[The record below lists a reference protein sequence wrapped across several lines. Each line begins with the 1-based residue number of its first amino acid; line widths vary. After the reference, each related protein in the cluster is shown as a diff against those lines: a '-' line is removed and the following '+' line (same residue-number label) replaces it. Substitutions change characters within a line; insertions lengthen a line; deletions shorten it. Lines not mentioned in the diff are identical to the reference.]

1 MDGLSPSRVKFNRY
15 RIRVRKLLAMTIK
28 SICKYFFAFFSVL
41 FFGVN
46 GYAFAKNQAG
56 NIVTT
61 DSVTNVS
68 CNGGTDG
75 LIDLTVSGPN
85 APFTFLWSNN
95 ETTED
100 IANLVAGNYAVTIFD
115 AIGDS
120 LNLNFVVNEPL
131 PITISSNVT
140 SVTCF
145 GGSDGSISLSVSG
158 GTGSYNYLWSNSE
171 TLSSI
176 SNLIAGSYSVSIT
189 DSLGCNEFE
198 VIAIGQPTAINI
210 IGNVTDILCSG
221 GSDGNIDVSVSGGS
235 GSYFYSWS
243 NGALT
248 QDLNSISAGAYTLT
262 VSDFS
267 GCTNSSSF
275 NVNQPSPISISATV
289 NSINCF
295 GNNDGSINLS
305 SNGGTG
311 TLNYLWSDAS
321 INEDLIGVV
330 AGIYFVTITDAN
342 GCTKDTTIE
351 ITQSPAIVITGVVS
365 DVTCNGLSDGS
376 IQANANG
383 GSGVYSFTWDNSIVS
398 QDLVGVAAN
407 NYSLVVKDN
416 LGCEVSQIFTVN
428 EPSVISINSAVSNV
442 TCFGLNNGQINI
454 TSIGGVGNY
463 TYLWNNASADSLLQ
477 SIIAGNYSVV
487 ATDGNG
493 CTTAETYTVNQ
504 PSQLVLS
511 DVINAVQCNGGSDGG
526 IDLSITGGTP
536 SYLYSWSNG
545 STTQDINGLSA
556 GSYTVTV
563 TDANNCSASSS
574 YTITQPSL
582 LIASLSSVNP
592 ACGAANGSI
601 SAAVSGGT
609 SGYNYLWSNASTAS
623 LISNVAAGVYTL
635 TVTDANGCTA
645 VQSSSLVNQNGP
657 SITSGITTNP
667 SCNGG
672 SNGSIDI
679 TISGGA
685 SPFVYSWS
693 NGQTSQDVTGLSAG
707 TYTVTITDA
716 NSCVISNSYTINQ
729 PSALIANVS
738 TTATTCN
745 LNNGSATTAAS
756 GGTGALTYLWNNA
769 SISSSVS
776 NVAAGNYT
784 VTITDANGCSIIRTA
799 TVNATLPPV
808 VVQSSLTNVLCN
820 GDSTGSIT
828 IAVNNGTT
836 PFTFVWSNGATTQ
849 NISNI
854 KSGTYT
860 VTVTDANGCTNVKSF
875 TVTQPTFLSL
885 ANFSSV
891 NATCGQANGSAQVI
905 PAGGVSP
912 YTYLWSNGNSTNQI
926 LNVAAGNYSV
936 TVTDNNGCTRR
947 RSFVISNA
955 NGPAVTLQLQA
966 NVNCFGAATGSISI
980 STSGGL
986 APYTY
991 LWSNAATTQNISGL
1005 IAGDY
1010 TITVTDANNCIA
1022 SALYTITQQ
1031 SAISINATIVDAG
1044 CVANAGSITAAVSG
1058 GAAPYTYS
1066 WSNSNTTTSI
1076 SNLSSGNYS
1085 LTVTDNYGCTSL
1097 WSGAVLGAGSPSANF
1112 TVIDVTCFGF
1122 TDGSIASSASGGNP
1136 PYAYL
1141 WSNGSTASGIS
1152 NLPAGS
1158 YSVTITDQSGC
1169 TAFYTQTVQS
1179 PLQLNI
1185 TPSIIDVNCFNG
1197 NTGSIQLT
1205 VTGGTSPYS
1214 YLWNNSSISNP
1225 ITNLSSGT
1233 YNVTVTDILG
1243 CTINRTYGV
1252 NQNSSIQRATW
1263 VVIDNNCNGGTIGA
1277 INHSF
1282 TGGSGVYTYLWSNGA
1297 TTEDLANL
1305 AAGSYTITVTDNLG
1319 CSNSFTYTV
1328 AEPAAIVAL
1337 INSTNTTCGLANGS
1351 ASVSASG
1358 GTGQLSYL
1366 WSNGQTTSTIS
1377 NVLAGSYTV
1386 TVTDANGCTA
1396 VRNVSLT
1403 NQAGPTIT
1411 SNVITDPLCNSGSN
1425 GSINISVSGGAV
1437 LLNYAWSSGQST
1449 QDINGLTAGNYTVTI
1464 TDANNCS
1471 TSGSYVVNQPS
1482 AITASFTSI
1491 PSTCN
1496 QNNGSLSVTPSGGTP
1511 GYSYVW
1517 NGGSTSS
1524 TINNLAAGI
1533 YTVTI
1538 TDLHACTLVQNSTVL
1553 SQPSPVVVQNTLT
1566 NVLCSGDST
1575 GAITISINSGTLPF
1589 NFLWSNGA
1597 TSQNISNLTNGTYS
1611 VTVTD
1616 ANGCT
1621 GTKSFFISQPAFL
1634 SLANYTV
1641 VNSTCGQ
1648 ANGSAQVTPVGGVS
1662 PYSYLWSNGS
1672 IANQVLN
1679 VSAGTYSVTVTDAN
1693 GCSRRRNVIVQNTN
1707 GPVLTLSNQTNVTC
1721 YAGNNGALDVLVTAG
1736 VSPYTYLWSNG
1747 ATTQDISNIGAGDY
1761 TITITDANGC
1771 IAGQQF
1777 TISQNDSIAIQAT
1790 IVHANCGQS
1799 SGSISLN
1806 VSGGTAPYSYNW
1818 SSGGTN
1824 SSINNLIAGTYTV
1837 TIIDASLCAKQ
1848 SAFVVAD
1855 IPGPAILLDTIINAT
1870 CYNQPIGSIQISI
1883 SNGTGP
1889 FTYQWNNGNTSQDN
1903 FNIVA
1908 GNYTVTVSD
1917 VNGCSASGSYTVLQ
1931 PTAITASFNV
1941 TNANCNL
1948 SNGSATVTASGGVG
1962 GYTYLWSNG
1971 VNGNTISNQSL
1982 GNYSVIITDANNCV
1996 VVDSVNIFNSGQ
2008 ASVNLVTQINPI
2020 CNGSA
2025 NGQLTVTV
2033 QGGLGPYQL
2042 QWSNGGSAYSNTNLI
2057 AGNYILTVT
2066 DITGCSSQTSYTLI
2080 EPNPIVISF
2089 LANDAH
2095 CSQSDGSINA
2105 SVAGGNGLYT
2115 YSWSNGSSNSL
2126 ITGLING
2133 NYTLTVTDILGC
2145 TSVASQLVNNIPAPI
2160 VSQSQVT
2167 DAICFNSA
2175 TGIIDITI
2183 QGGVGPYSYLWNN
2196 NETTEDIVNVI
2207 ADAYSVTVTD
2217 NFGCTVRKNFVVSQP
2232 DSIVISA
2239 MIDNAGCGNNNGEI
2253 MIVVAGGVGP
2263 YSYNWSNGL
2272 TNDTIQNLYAGVYSV
2287 IVSDGNNCNAQQ
2299 TFAVNNISS
2308 TNIIRDSIINVSCHN
2323 QSNGSIYLSIDQGE
2337 PPYTYEWS
2345 TGATTLNLTNQPAGQ
2360 YILTVTDNNGCIS
2373 IYIDT
2378 ITQPDPFQLLSFVNN
2393 PKCNISN
2400 GDITVIPSGGTQP
2413 YSYLWDTGQTSST
2426 IAGLNTGT
2434 YTVTVTDIYGCTA
2447 MFVDSVLNSGSPTIS
2462 LLQVDSVNCNGLS
2475 NGSINVAVNGG
2486 VAPYFYQWVGI
2497 GQNTEDLSNIP
2508 AGAYSLIVTDDVGC
2522 TSSQSY
2528 TVYQPNQIQVNL
2540 LAVQNASC
2548 GSNNGS
2554 AVVNAQGGTGNFNYY
2569 WSNASNNDT
2578 LSNVGAGSY
2587 TLVAVD
2593 GSGCSSS
2600 IIVNVSNINGP
2611 VIAAVDSGNVTC
2623 PNVNDGFINITVSGG
2638 TQPYQ
2643 FAWSNL
2649 PDTTS
2654 NVLNLTGGN
2663 YTLTVT
2669 DALNCIAI
2677 RTVTIEKPQPIVVNG
2692 FTPALNSPYN
2702 LSCYRSDDGSII
2714 LNVAG
2719 GTSPYNFVWS
2729 NGAVAQN
2736 ISSLQAGTYTVY
2748 LTDDNGCT
2756 KDSTFII
2763 TQPPQLLANAGT
2775 DFNVCG
2781 QIQANLNSDLPLYG
2795 IGGWVLSSGPS
2806 AVSFADSTS
2815 NTSLISNLVFGDY
2828 QLLWIVSDG
2837 VCSDSDMVLV
2847 NVSSE
2852 IIAQAGSDI
2861 TLCGNQINLNGTRP
2875 QFGYGYWSDSSSA
2888 IIADTADPFTLV
2900 SNLNYGVNIFNWIV
2914 VNGTCRDTGA
2924 VKVFVRDSIDCLDPV
2939 LLPNAFTPNNDGY
2952 NDFFEIKGIQDFLDN
2967 EITIF
2972 NRWGLVV
2979 YNTENYFNTWDGRDN
2994 NGNMLSD
3001 GTYFAVLKLRSI
3013 NKFYKT
3019 YIDLRR

>member
-1 MDGLSPSRVKFNRY
+1 
-15 RIRVRKLLAMTIK
+15 MTIK

-120 LNLNFVVNEPL
+120 LNLNFLVNEPL

-808 VVQSSLTNVLCN
+808 VVQSSLTIVLCN

-955 NGPAVTLQLQA
+955 NGPAVTLQSQA

-1252 NQNSSIQRATW
+1252 NQNTSIQRATW

-1297 TTEDLANL
+1297 TTEDLAKL
-1305 AAGSYTITVTDNLG
+1305 
-1319 CSNSFTYTV
+1319 
-1328 AEPAAIVAL
+1328 
-1337 INSTNTTCGLANGS
+1337 
-1351 ASVSASG
+1351 SG
-1358 GTGQLSYL
+1358 
-1366 WSNGQTTSTIS
+1366 
-1377 NVLAGSYTV
+1377 
-1386 TVTDANGCTA
+1386 
-1396 VRNVSLT
+1396 
-1403 NQAGPTIT
+1403 
-1411 SNVITDPLCNSGSN
+1411 
-1425 GSINISVSGGAV
+1425 
-1437 LLNYAWSSGQST
+1437 
-1449 QDINGLTAGNYTVTI
+1449 
-1464 TDANNCS
+1464 
-1471 TSGSYVVNQPS
+1471 
-1482 AITASFTSI
+1482 
-1491 PSTCN
+1491 
-1496 QNNGSLSVTPSGGTP
+1496 
-1511 GYSYVW
+1511 
-1517 NGGSTSS
+1517 
-1524 TINNLAAGI
+1524 
-1533 YTVTI
+1533 
-1538 TDLHACTLVQNSTVL
+1538 
-1553 SQPSPVVVQNTLT
+1553 
-1566 NVLCSGDST
+1566 
-1575 GAITISINSGTLPF
+1575 
-1589 NFLWSNGA
+1589 
-1597 TSQNISNLTNGTYS
+1597 
-1611 VTVTD
+1611 
-1616 ANGCT
+1616 
-1621 GTKSFFISQPAFL
+1621 
-1634 SLANYTV
+1634 
-1641 VNSTCGQ
+1641 
-1648 ANGSAQVTPVGGVS
+1648 
-1662 PYSYLWSNGS
+1662 
-1672 IANQVLN
+1672 
-1679 VSAGTYSVTVTDAN
+1679 
-1693 GCSRRRNVIVQNTN
+1693 
-1707 GPVLTLSNQTNVTC
+1707 
-1721 YAGNNGALDVLVTAG
+1721 
-1736 VSPYTYLWSNG
+1736 
-1747 ATTQDISNIGAGDY
+1747 
-1761 TITITDANGC
+1761 
-1771 IAGQQF
+1771 
-1777 TISQNDSIAIQAT
+1777 
-1790 IVHANCGQS
+1790 
-1799 SGSISLN
+1799 
-1806 VSGGTAPYSYNW
+1806 
-1818 SSGGTN
+1818 
-1824 SSINNLIAGTYTV
+1824 
-1837 TIIDASLCAKQ
+1837 
-1848 SAFVVAD
+1848 
-1855 IPGPAILLDTIINAT
+1855 
-1870 CYNQPIGSIQISI
+1870 
-1883 SNGTGP
+1883 
-1889 FTYQWNNGNTSQDN
+1889 
-1903 FNIVA
+1903 
-1908 GNYTVTVSD
+1908 
-1917 VNGCSASGSYTVLQ
+1917 
-1931 PTAITASFNV
+1931 
-1941 TNANCNL
+1941 
-1948 SNGSATVTASGGVG
+1948 
-1962 GYTYLWSNG
+1962 
-1971 VNGNTISNQSL
+1971 
-1982 GNYSVIITDANNCV
+1982 
-1996 VVDSVNIFNSGQ
+1996 
-2008 ASVNLVTQINPI
+2008 
-2020 CNGSA
+2020 
-2025 NGQLTVTV
+2025 
-2033 QGGLGPYQL
+2033 
-2042 QWSNGGSAYSNTNLI
+2042 
-2057 AGNYILTVT
+2057 
-2066 DITGCSSQTSYTLI
+2066 
-2080 EPNPIVISF
+2080 
-2089 LANDAH
+2089 
-2095 CSQSDGSINA
+2095 
-2105 SVAGGNGLYT
+2105 
-2115 YSWSNGSSNSL
+2115 
-2126 ITGLING
+2126 
-2133 NYTLTVTDILGC
+2133 
-2145 TSVASQLVNNIPAPI
+2145 
-2160 VSQSQVT
+2160 
-2167 DAICFNSA
+2167 
-2175 TGIIDITI
+2175 
-2183 QGGVGPYSYLWNN
+2183 
-2196 NETTEDIVNVI
+2196 
-2207 ADAYSVTVTD
+2207 
-2217 NFGCTVRKNFVVSQP
+2217 
-2232 DSIVISA
+2232 
-2239 MIDNAGCGNNNGEI
+2239 
-2253 MIVVAGGVGP
+2253 
-2263 YSYNWSNGL
+2263 
-2272 TNDTIQNLYAGVYSV
+2272 
-2287 IVSDGNNCNAQQ
+2287 
-2299 TFAVNNISS
+2299 
-2308 TNIIRDSIINVSCHN
+2308 
-2323 QSNGSIYLSIDQGE
+2323 
-2337 PPYTYEWS
+2337 
-2345 TGATTLNLTNQPAGQ
+2345 
-2360 YILTVTDNNGCIS
+2360 
-2373 IYIDT
+2373 
-2378 ITQPDPFQLLSFVNN
+2378 
-2393 PKCNISN
+2393 
-2400 GDITVIPSGGTQP
+2400 
-2413 YSYLWDTGQTSST
+2413 
-2426 IAGLNTGT
+2426 
-2434 YTVTVTDIYGCTA
+2434 
-2447 MFVDSVLNSGSPTIS
+2447 
-2462 LLQVDSVNCNGLS
+2462 
-2475 NGSINVAVNGG
+2475 
-2486 VAPYFYQWVGI
+2486 
-2497 GQNTEDLSNIP
+2497 
-2508 AGAYSLIVTDDVGC
+2508 
-2522 TSSQSY
+2522 
-2528 TVYQPNQIQVNL
+2528 
-2540 LAVQNASC
+2540 
-2548 GSNNGS
+2548 
-2554 AVVNAQGGTGNFNYY
+2554 
-2569 WSNASNNDT
+2569 
-2578 LSNVGAGSY
+2578 
-2587 TLVAVD
+2587 
-2593 GSGCSSS
+2593 
-2600 IIVNVSNINGP
+2600 
-2611 VIAAVDSGNVTC
+2611 
-2623 PNVNDGFINITVSGG
+2623 
-2638 TQPYQ
+2638 
-2643 FAWSNL
+2643 
-2649 PDTTS
+2649 
-2654 NVLNLTGGN
+2654 
-2663 YTLTVT
+2663 
-2669 DALNCIAI
+2669 
-2677 RTVTIEKPQPIVVNG
+2677 
-2692 FTPALNSPYN
+2692 
-2702 LSCYRSDDGSII
+2702 
-2714 LNVAG
+2714 
-2719 GTSPYNFVWS
+2719 
-2729 NGAVAQN
+2729 
-2736 ISSLQAGTYTVY
+2736 
-2748 LTDDNGCT
+2748 
-2756 KDSTFII
+2756 
-2763 TQPPQLLANAGT
+2763 
-2775 DFNVCG
+2775 
-2781 QIQANLNSDLPLYG
+2781 
-2795 IGGWVLSSGPS
+2795 
-2806 AVSFADSTS
+2806 
-2815 NTSLISNLVFGDY
+2815 
-2828 QLLWIVSDG
+2828 WIVYYH
-2837 VCSDSDMVLV
+2837 C
-2847 NVSSE
+2847 
-2852 IIAQAGSDI
+2852 
-2861 TLCGNQINLNGTRP
+2861 
-2875 QFGYGYWSDSSSA
+2875 
-2888 IIADTADPFTLV
+2888 
-2900 SNLNYGVNIFNWIV
+2900 
-2914 VNGTCRDTGA
+2914 
-2924 VKVFVRDSIDCLDPV
+2924 
-2939 LLPNAFTPNNDGY
+2939 
-2952 NDFFEIKGIQDFLDN
+2952 
-2967 EITIF
+2967 
-2972 NRWGLVV
+2972 NR
-2979 YNTENYFNTWDGRDN
+2979 
-2994 NGNMLSD
+2994 
-3001 GTYFAVLKLRSI
+3001 
-3013 NKFYKT
+3013 
-3019 YIDLRR
+3019 

>member
-1 MDGLSPSRVKFNRY
+1 
-15 RIRVRKLLAMTIK
+15 
-28 SICKYFFAFFSVL
+28 
-41 FFGVN
+41 
-46 GYAFAKNQAG
+46 
-56 NIVTT
+56 
-61 DSVTNVS
+61 
-68 CNGGTDG
+68 
-75 LIDLTVSGPN
+75 
-85 APFTFLWSNN
+85 
-95 ETTED
+95 
-100 IANLVAGNYAVTIFD
+100 
-115 AIGDS
+115 
-120 LNLNFVVNEPL
+120 
-131 PITISSNVT
+131 
-140 SVTCF
+140 
-145 GGSDGSISLSVSG
+145 
-158 GTGSYNYLWSNSE
+158 GSYNYLWSNSE

-176 SNLIAGSYSVSIT
+176 SNLVAGSYSVSVT
-189 DSLGCNEFE
+189 DSLGCNAFE

-210 IGNVTDILCSG
+210 IGNVTDIPCNG
-221 GSDGNIDVSVSGGS
+221 GLDGSVDVSVSGGS
-235 GSYFYSWS
+235 GSYSYSWS
-243 NGALT
+243 NGVLT
-248 QDLNSISAGAYTLT
+248 QDISAIGTGTYTLT
-262 VSDFS
+262 VSDFN

-295 GNNDGSINLS
+295 GNADGVINLT

-321 INEDLIGVV
+321 INEDLSGVV
-330 AGIYFVTITDAN
+330 AGVYSLTITDAN
-342 GCTKDTTIE
+342 GCTKDTSIQ
-351 ITQSPAIVITGVVS
+351 ITQNPAIIISGVVS
-365 DVTCNGLSDGS
+365 DATCNGLSDGS
-376 IQANANG
+376 IQASANG
-383 GSGVYSFTWDNSIVS
+383 GSGIYNFTWDNSIVS
-398 QDLVGVAAN
+398 QNLVGVAAN
-407 NYSLVVKDN
+407 IYSLVVKDN

-428 EPSVISINSAVSNV
+428 EPSVISIISTVGDV

-463 TYLWNNASADSLLQ
+463 SYLWNNASSDSLLQ
-477 SIIAGNYSVV
+477 NIIAGNYAVV

-493 CTTAETYTVNQ
+493 CTAAESYTVNQ
-504 PSQLVLS
+504 PSQLILS
-511 DVINAVQCNGGSDGG
+511 DVINAVQCNGGSDGS
-526 IDLSITGGTP
+526 IDLTVTGGNP
-536 SYLYSWSNG
+536 SYLYLWSNG
-545 STTQDINGLSA
+545 STTQDISGFTA
-556 GSYTVTV
+556 GVYIVTV
-563 TDANNCSASSS
+563 TDASNCSASSN

-582 LIASLSSVNP
+582 LTVSLNGVNP
-592 ACGAANGSI
+592 SCGAANGSI
-601 SAAVSGGT
+601 SATVSGGT
-609 SGYNYLWSNASTAS
+609 SGYSYLWSDLSNASS
-623 LISNVAAGVYTL
+623 ISNIAAGVYTL
-635 TVTDANGCTA
+635 TINDANGCTA

-657 SITSGITTNP
+657 SITSGITTDP

-679 TISGGA
+679 TISGGT
-685 SPFVYSWS
+685 SPFTYSWSNAQTSQDVTGLTAGSYTVTVTDANNCTASSSYSLTQPSLLTVSLNGVNPTCEASNGSISATVSGGTSGYNYLWSNASTASSINNVAAGVYTLTITDANGCTVIQSASLVNQNGPSITSSIISDPLCNGGSDGSIDITISGGVGPFLYSWS
-693 NGQTSQDVTGLSAG
+693 NGQTNQDASGLSAG

-716 NSCVISNSYTINQ
+716 NSCVNSNSYTINQ
-729 PSALIANVS
+729 PSALVANVN
-738 TTATTCN
+738 TIATTCN
-745 LNNGSATTAAS
+745 LNNGSATASVS
-756 GGTGALTYLWNNA
+756 GGTGAFTYLWNNA
-769 SISSSVS
+769 TISSSIS

-784 VTITDANGCSIIRTA
+784 VTITDVNGCSIIRSA
-799 TVNATLPPV
+799 TVSATLPPV
-808 VVQSSLTNVLCN
+808 VVQSALTNVLCN
-820 GDSTGSIT
+820 GDSTGSISIT
-828 IAVNNGTT
+828 INNGTA
-836 PFTFVWSNGATTQ
+836 PFTFVWSSGATTQ
-849 NISNI
+849 NITDI

-860 VTVTDANGCTNVKSF
+860 VTVTDANGCTAINSFNVS
-875 TVTQPTFLSL
+875 QSTFLSL

-891 NATCGQANGSAQVI
+891 NTTCGQANGSAQII
-905 PAGGVSP
+905 PSGGVAP
-912 YTYLWSNGNSTNQI
+912 YTYLWSNGDITNQI
-926 LNVAAGNYSV
+926 SNIGAGSYSV

-947 RSFVISNA
+947 RNFIITNT
-955 NGPAVTLQLQA
+955 NGPAVTLTSQT
-966 NVNCFGAATGSISI
+966 NVNCFGEATGSINI
-980 STSGGL
+980 SATDGL

-991 LWSNAATTQNISGL
+991 LWSNSATSQNLSGL
-1005 IAGDY
+1005 SAGDY
-1010 TITVTDANNCIA
+1010 TITVTDANSCTA
-1022 SALYTITQQ
+1022 SVVYTITQLP
-1031 SAISINATIVDAG
+1031 ALTINATIINAG
-1044 CVANAGSITAAVSG
+1044 CVASSGSISTAVSG
-1058 GAAPYTYS
+1058 GTIPYTYS
-1066 WSNSNTTTSI
+1066 WSNGNTTSSI
-1076 SNLSSGNYS
+1076 SSLSAGSYS
-1085 LTVTDNYGCTSL
+1085 LTVTDNNGCISL
-1097 WSGAVLGAGSPSANF
+1097 WSGAVSGAGAPSANF
-1112 TVIDVTCFGF
+1112 TVSDVTCFGF
-1122 TDGSIASSASGGNP
+1122 TDGSISSSTIGGNP
-1136 PYAYL
+1136 PYSYL
-1141 WSNGSTASGIS
+1141 WSNGSTGSDVN
-1152 NLPAGS
+1152 NLSAGS

-1169 TAFYTQTVQS
+1169 TSFYTQTVQS
-1179 PLQLNI
+1179 PLPLNI
-1185 TPSIIDVNCFNG
+1185 TASITNVNCFNG
-1197 NTGSIQLT
+1197 TTGSIQLI

-1214 YLWNNSSISNP
+1214 YLWNNSSTSNP
-1225 ITNLSSGT
+1225 ITNLSDGT
-1233 YNVTVTDILG
+1233 YNVTLTDDLG
-1243 CTINRTYGV
+1243 CTINRTYV
-1252 NQNSSIQRATW
+1252 VSENTAIQRATW
-1263 VVIDNNCNGGTIGA
+1263 VVIDNNCYGGTIGA
-1277 INHSF
+1277 INQSF
-1282 TGGSGVYTYLWSNGA
+1282 TGGSGGYTYLWSNGA

-1305 AAGSYTITVTDNLG
+1305 AAGTYTITVTDNLG

-1328 AEPAAIVAL
+1328 AEPVAIVAS
-1337 INSTNTTCGLANGS
+1337 ITSTNASCSLANGS

-1366 WSNGQTTSTIS
+1366 WSNSQTTSSIT
-1377 NVLAGSYTV
+1377 NLLAGSYSV
-1386 TVTDANGCTA
+1386 TVTDANGCT
-1396 VRNVSLT
+1396 VSRNVTLT
-1403 NQAGPTIT
+1403 NQVGPSII
-1411 SNVITDPLCNSGSN
+1411 SGIITDPLCNGGSN
-1425 GSINISVSGGAV
+1425 GSINISVSGGTV
-1437 LLNYAWSSGQST
+1437 LLNYAWSSGQTT
-1449 QDINGLTAGNYTVTI
+1449 QDINGLIAGNYTVTI

-1471 TSGSYVVNQPS
+1471 TTGSYVVNQPS
-1482 AITASFTSI
+1482 AITASFTST

-1496 QNNGSLSVTPSGGTP
+1496 QNNGSLVVTPSGGTP

-1662 PYSYLWSNGS
+1662 PYAYLWSNGS
-1672 IANQVLN
+1672 IANQILN
-1679 VSAGTYSVTVTDAN
+1679 VPAGTYSVTVTDAN
-1693 GCSRRRNVIVQNTN
+1693 GCIRQKNIIVQNTT
-1707 GPVLTLSNQTNVTC
+1707 GPVLTLSNQTNVGC
-1721 YAGNNGALDVLVTAG
+1721 YGSNNGALDILVNSG

-1747 ATTQDISNIGAGDY
+1747 ATTQDISNVGAGDY
-1761 TITITDANGC
+1761 TVTITDANGC
-1771 IAGQQF
+1771 IASQQF
-1777 TISQNDSIAIQAT
+1777 TISQNDSIAIQGT
-1790 IVHANCGQS
+1790 IVNANCGQS
-1799 SGSISLN
+1799 SGSIIVN

-1837 TIIDASLCAKQ
+1837 TITDALLCAKQ
-1848 SAFVVAD
+1848 STFVVAD
-1855 IPGPAILLDTIINAT
+1855 IPGPSIVLDAIVNAT
-1870 CYNQPIGSIQISI
+1870 CYNQAIGSIQISI
-1883 SNGTGP
+1883 TNGTAPFIYQWSNGI
-1889 FTYQWNNGNTSQDN
+1889 TSQDN
-1903 FNIVA
+1903 LNVIA
-1908 GNYTVTVSD
+1908 GNYTLTVTD
-1917 VNGCSASGSYTVLQ
+1917 DNGCSIVENYTVLQ
-1931 PTAITASFNV
+1931 PAKIQATFNV

-1982 GNYSVIITDANNCV
+1982 GNYSVIITDANNCA

-2008 ASVNLVTQINPI
+2008 AAVNLVTQINPI

-2025 NGQLTVTV
+2025 NGQITVTV

-2042 QWSNGGSAYSNTNLI
+2042 QWSNGETAYSNTNLV

-2066 DITGCSSQTSYTLI
+2066 DITGCSSQTSYSLI
-2080 EPNPIVISF
+2080 EPDPIAIAFVVTEE
-2089 LANDAH
+2089 H
-2095 CSQSDGSINA
+2095 CAQGDGSINA
-2105 SVAGGNGLYT
+2105 TISGGNGQYT
-2115 YSWSNGSSNSL
+2115 YLWSNSSSNSL
-2126 ITGLING
+2126 LTGLTNG
-2133 NYTLTVTDILGC
+2133 NYSLTVTDILGC
-2145 TSVASQLVNNIPAPI
+2145 SATGSQAVNNIPSPI
-2160 VSQSQVT
+2160 VSQTQVT

-2175 TGIIDITI
+2175 TGVIDISV
-2183 QGGVGPYSYLWNN
+2183 QGGVSPYTYLWSN
-2196 NETTEDIVNVI
+2196 NEITQDVVNVS
-2207 ADAYSVTVTD
+2207 AGSYSVTVTD
-2217 NFGCTVRKNFVVSQP
+2217 NFGCTVRRSFVVAQP

-2239 MIDNAGCGNNNGEI
+2239 MIDNAGCSNNNGEI
-2253 MIVVAGGVGP
+2253 MIAVSGGVGP

-2308 TNIIRDSIINVSCHN
+2308 TNVIRDSIVNVSCNN
-2323 QSNGSIYLSIDQGE
+2323 QSNGCIYLSIDQGE

-2360 YILTVTDNNGCIS
+2360 YVLTVTDNNGCIS

-2413 YSYLWDTGQTSST
+2413 YSYLWNTGQTSST

-2434 YTVTVTDIYGCTA
+2434 YTLTVTDIFGCSTSYT
-2447 MFVDSVLNSGSPTIS
+2447 DSVVNSGSPAIN
-2462 LLQVDSVNCNGLS
+2462 LLQLDSVSCNGLS
-2475 NGSINVAVNGG
+2475 DGSINVDISGG
-2486 VAPYFYQWVGI
+2486 IAPYFYQWVGTTQI
-2497 GQNTEDLSNIP
+2497 TEDLSNIP
-2508 AGAYSLIVTDDVGC
+2508 AGIYSLIVTDDVGC
-2522 TSSQSY
+2522 TISQSY
-2528 TVYQPNQIQVNL
+2528 TVSQPNQIQVNL

-2554 AVVNAQGGTGNFNYY
+2554 AVVTAQGGSGNFNYY

-2623 PNVNDGFINITVSGG
+2623 PNVNDGFINITVTGG
-2638 TQPYQ
+2638 TLPYR

-2649 PDTTS
+2649 SDTTT
-2654 NVLNLTGGN
+2654 NVVNLTGGS

-2669 DALNCIAI
+2669 DALNCIAV
-2677 RTVTIEKPQPIVVNG
+2677 RTVTIEKPLPISING
-2692 FTPALNSPYN
+2692 FTPGLNSPYN
-2702 LSCYRSDDGSII
+2702 LSCYRSEDGSII

-2729 NGAVAQN
+2729 NGSVSQN

-2748 LTDDNGCT
+2748 LTDNNGCT
-2756 KDSTFII
+2756 KDSTFFI
-2763 TQPPQLLANAGT
+2763 TEPPQLLANAGT

-2781 QIQANLNSDLPLYG
+2781 QTQANLNASIPIYG
-2795 IGGWVLSSGPS
+2795 IGGWVLSAGPS
-2806 AVSFADSTS
+2806 AVSFTDSTS
-2815 NTSLISNLVFGDY
+2815 NTSLISNLSFGDY
-2828 QLLWIVSDG
+2828 QLQWIVSDG

-2847 NVSSE
+2847 NVSTE
-2852 IIAQAGSDI
+2852 IVAQAGSDK

-2914 VNGTCRDTGA
+2914 VNGTCRDTGT

-3001 GTYFAVLKLRSI
+3001 GTYFAVLKLRTI

>member
-1 MDGLSPSRVKFNRY
+1 
-15 RIRVRKLLAMTIK
+15 MTIK

-56 NIVTT
+56 NIVAT

-68 CNGGTDG
+68 CNGGNDG

-85 APFTFLWSNN
+85 APFTFLWSNS

-100 IANLVAGNYAVTIFD
+100 ITNLVAGNYAVTIFD
-115 AIGDS
+115 ALGDS

-131 PITISSNVT
+131 PITISSTVT
-140 SVTCF
+140 SATCF

-158 GTGSYNYLWSNSE
+158 GTGNFNYQWSNSE
-171 TLSSI
+171 TTSSI
-176 SNLIAGSYSVSIT
+176 SNLLAGTYSVSVT
-189 DSLGCNEFE
+189 DSLGCNAFE
-198 VIAIGQPTAINI
+198 VIDVGQPTAISI
-210 IGNVTDILCSG
+210 VGNVTDILCNG
-221 GSDGNIDVSVSGGS
+221 GIDGSVDVSVSGGS

-243 NGALT
+243 NGVLT

-262 VSDFS
+262 VSDFN

-275 NVNQPSPISISATV
+275 NVNQSSPISISATV

-295 GNNDGSINLS
+295 GNADGAINIT

-321 INEDLIGVV
+321 INEDLSGVV
-330 AGIYFVTITDAN
+330 AGVYSLTITDAN
-342 GCTKDTTIE
+342 GCTKDTSIQ
-351 ITQSPAIVITGVVS
+351 ITQNLAIIISGVVS
-365 DVTCNGLSDGS
+365 DVTCNGSSDGS
-376 IQANANG
+376 IQASANG
-383 GSGVYSFTWDNSIVS
+383 GSGIYNFTWDNSIVS
-398 QDLVGVAAN
+398 QNLVGVATN
-407 NYSLVVKDN
+407 SYSLVVKDN

-428 EPSVISINSAVSNV
+428 EPSVISINSTVSDV

-463 TYLWNNASADSLLQ
+463 SYLWNNASSDSLLQ
-477 SIIAGNYSVV
+477 NIITGNYSVV

-493 CTTAETYTVNQ
+493 CTAVESFTVNQ

-511 DVINAVQCNGGSDGG
+511 DVVNAVQCNGGSDGG

-536 SYLYSWSNG
+536 TYLYSWSNG

-556 GSYTVTV
+556 GLYTVTV

-574 YTITQPSL
+574 YSITQPSL
-582 LIASLSSVNP
+582 LTVSLNGVNP
-592 ACGAANGSI
+592 TCGASNGSI
-601 SAAVSGGT
+601 SAAVSGGA
-609 SGYNYLWSNASTAS
+609 SGYSYLWSNSSTAS
-623 LISNVAAGVYTL
+623 SISNVAVGTYTL

-657 SITSGITTNP
+657 SITSGIATNP

-685 SPFVYSWS
+685 SPFTYSWS

-716 NSCVISNSYTINQ
+716 NSCVNSNSYTITQ
-729 PSALIANVS
+729 PSALIANVT

-745 LNNGSATTAAS
+745 LNNGSATTSVS
-756 GGTGALTYLWNNA
+756 GGTGAYTYLWNNA
-769 SISSSVS
+769 SISSAIS

-784 VTITDANGCSIIRTA
+784 VTITDANGCSIIRSA
-799 TVNATLPPV
+799 TVSATLTPV
-808 VVQSSLTNVLCN
+808 VVQSALTNVLCN
-820 GDSTGSIT
+820 GDSTGSISIT
-828 IAVNNGTT
+828 INNGTG

-854 KSGTYT
+854 KNGTYT

-891 NATCGQANGSAQVI
+891 NTTCGQANGSAQVI

-912 YTYLWSNGNSTNQI
+912 YTYLWSNGNLTNQI
-926 LNVAAGNYSV
+926 VNVGAGSYSV
-936 TVTDNNGCTRR
+936 TVTDNNGCTKR
-947 RSFVISNA
+947 RSFIITNA
-955 NGPAVTLQLQA
+955 NGPVVTLQSQA
-966 NVNCFGAATGSISI
+966 NVNCFGAATGSINI

-1005 IAGDY
+1005 VAGDY
-1010 TITVTDANNCIA
+1010 TITVTDANNCTA
-1022 SALYTITQQ
+1022 STQYTITQP
-1031 SAISINATIVDAG
+1031 SILNINPTIINAG
-1044 CVANAGSITAAVSG
+1044 CVANSGSISTAVSG
-1058 GAAPYTYS
+1058 GTIPYTYS
-1066 WSNSNTTTSI
+1066 WSNGNTTSSI
-1076 SNLSSGNYS
+1076 SNLSAGNYS
-1085 LTVTDNYGCTSL
+1085 LTVTDNNGCTSL
-1097 WSGAVLGAGSPSANF
+1097 WSGVVLGAGSPSANF

-1122 TDGSIASSASGGNP
+1122 TDGSIASSTSGGNP
-1136 PYAYL
+1136 PYTYL
-1141 WSNGSTASGIS
+1141 WSNGSTGSGIS
-1152 NLPAGS
+1152 NLSAGS

-1185 TPSIIDVNCFNG
+1185 TTSIIDVNCFNG

-1214 YLWNNSSISNP
+1214 YLWNNSSTSNP

-1233 YNVTVTDILG
+1233 YNVTVTDNLG

-1252 NQNSSIQRATW
+1252 SQNTSIQRATW
-1263 VVIDNNCNGGTIGA
+1263 VVINNSCNGGTIGA
-1277 INHSF
+1277 INQSF

-1305 AAGSYTITVTDNLG
+1305 AAGTYTITVTDNLG
-1319 CSNSFTYTV
+1319 CSNSFNYTV
-1328 AEPAAIVAL
+1328 SEPAAIVAS
-1337 INSTNTTCGLANGS
+1337 ITSTNTTCGLANGS

-1366 WSNGQTTSTIS
+1366 WSNGETTSTIS
-1377 NVLAGSYTV
+1377 NVIAGSYTV

-1396 VRNVSLT
+1396 VRSVTLT

-1411 SNVITDPLCNSGSN
+1411 SSIITDPLCNSGSN
-1425 GSINISVSGGAV
+1425 GSINISVSGGTV

-1471 TSGSYVVNQPS
+1471 TTGSYIVNQPS
-1482 AITASFTSI
+1482 AITASFTST

-1496 QNNGSLSVTPSGGTP
+1496 QSNGSLSITPSGGTP
-1511 GYSYVW
+1511 GYTYLW
-1517 NGGSTSS
+1517 NNGNTQSS
-1524 TINNLAAGI
+1524 ISSIAAGN

-1538 TDLHACTLVQNSTVL
+1538 TDAHACKLVQNATVL
-1553 SQPSPVVVQNTLT
+1553 SQPSPVVVQNSIT
-1566 NVLCSGDST
+1566 NVLCNGDST
-1575 GAITISINSGTLPF
+1575 GAISININGGTLPF
-1589 NFLWSNGA
+1589 SFIWSNGV
-1597 TSQNISNLTNGTYS
+1597 TSQNISNLNNGSYS

-1648 ANGSAQVTPVGGVS
+1648 ANGSAQLNPAGGVG
-1662 PYSYLWSNGS
+1662 PYTYLWSNGS
-1672 IANQVLN
+1672 VANQIIN
-1679 VSAGTYSVTVTDAN
+1679 VAAGTYSLTVTDAN

-1721 YAGNNGALDVLVTAG
+1721 YASNNGALDILVTAG

-1747 ATTQDISNIGAGDY
+1747 ATTQDVSNVGAGDY
-1761 TITITDANGC
+1761 TVTITDANGC

-1790 IVHANCGQS
+1790 IINANCGQS
-1799 SGSISLN
+1799 SGSINLN

-1837 TIIDASLCAKQ
+1837 TITDALLCAKQ

-1855 IPGPAILLDTIINAT
+1855 IPGPSIILDTIVNAT

-1889 FTYQWNNGNTSQDN
+1889 FTYQWNNGNTTQDN

-1917 VNGCSASGSYTVLQ
+1917 VNGCSTSGSYTVLQ

-1948 SNGSATVTASGGVG
+1948 SNGSAIVSASGGVG

-1971 VNGNTISNQSL
+1971 VSGNTISNQSL

-2008 ASVNLVTQINPI
+2008 AAVNLVTQINPI

-2042 QWSNGGSAYSNTNLI
+2042 QWSNGETAYSNTNLV

-2066 DITGCSSQTSYTLI
+2066 DIAGCSSQTSYSLI
-2080 EPNPIVISF
+2080 EPDSIAIAFVVTEE
-2089 LANDAH
+2089 H
-2095 CSQSDGSINA
+2095 CAQGDGSVNA
-2105 SVAGGNGLYT
+2105 TISGGNGQYT
-2115 YSWSNGSSNSL
+2115 YLWSNSSSNSL
-2126 ITGLING
+2126 LTGLTNG
-2133 NYTLTVTDILGC
+2133 NYSLTVTDILGC
-2145 TSVASQLVNNIPAPI
+2145 SATGSQAVNNIPSPI
-2160 VSQSQVT
+2160 VSQTQVT

-2175 TGIIDITI
+2175 TGVIDISV
-2183 QGGVGPYSYLWNN
+2183 QGGVSPYTYLWSN
-2196 NETTEDIVNVI
+2196 NEITQDVVNVS
-2207 ADAYSVTVTD
+2207 AGSYSVTVTD
-2217 NFGCTVRKNFVVSQP
+2217 NFGCTVRRSFVVTQP

-2253 MIVVAGGVGP
+2253 MIAVAGGVGP

-2308 TNIIRDSIINVSCHN
+2308 TNIIRDSIVNVSCNN
-2323 QSNGSIYLSIDQGE
+2323 QSNGGIYLSIDQGE

-2360 YILTVTDNNGCIS
+2360 YVLTVTDNNGCIS

-2378 ITQPDPFQLLSFVNN
+2378 ITQPDPFQLLSFVSN

-2413 YSYLWDTGQTSST
+2413 YSYLWNTGQTSST

-2434 YTVTVTDIYGCTA
+2434 YTLTVTDVFGCSTSYT
-2447 MFVDSVLNSGSPTIS
+2447 DSVVNSGSPAIN
-2462 LLQVDSVNCNGLS
+2462 LLQLDSVSCNGLS
-2475 NGSINVAVNGG
+2475 DGSINVDINGG
-2486 VAPYFYQWVGI
+2486 ITPYFYQWVGTSQI
-2497 GQNTEDLSNIP
+2497 TEDLSNIP
-2508 AGAYSLIVTDDVGC
+2508 AGVYSLIVTDDVGC
-2522 TSSQSY
+2522 TTSQSY
-2528 TVYQPNQIQVNL
+2528 TVSQPNQIQVNL

-2554 AVVNAQGGTGNFNYY
+2554 AVVTAQGGTGNFNYY

-2643 FAWSNL
+2643 YAWSNL

-2677 RTVTIEKPQPIVVNG
+2677 RTVTIEKPQPIAVNG

-2702 LSCYRSDDGSII
+2702 LSCFRSDDGSII

-2729 NGAVAQN
+2729 NGAISQN

-2756 KDSTFII
+2756 KDSTFFI

-2781 QIQANLNSDLPLYG
+2781 QTQANLNAATPLYG
-2795 IGGWVLSSGPS
+2795 IGGWVLSAGPS

-2815 NTSLISNLVFGDY
+2815 NTSLISNLAFGDY
-2828 QLLWIVSDG
+2828 QLQWIVSDG

-2847 NVSSE
+2847 NVSSQ
-2852 IIAQAGSDI
+2852 IIAQAGSDK

-2914 VNGTCRDTGA
+2914 VNGTCRDTGT